1 MRKRQTAG
9 IMLTVGI
16 LAAGLT
22 GCAGTNTGVPM
33 TVTVEQPENNV
44 NTVTVTGKEEVRVV
58 PDMAQVVY
66 GIHTQAKDAG
76 TCQQKNGESL
86 DQAIEVLKGLGIQE
100 TSIQTSS
107 YDMNPIRNWNSSTQE
122 ITGYEMNTR
131 LTVTDIPL
139 EQLGKILA
147 GSVDAGVNQV
157 DSVSYFSSKYDESYQ
172 QALEL
177 AVAQARKKA
186 DTLAAAG
193 GRTVSSMLA
202 VREDGYQP
210 ETRYTAARNMASSAM
225 KQESAVAD
233 MAVMPGEISVEAQV
247 SVDFRLE

>member
-1 MRKRQTAG
+1 MRKRQ
-9 IMLTVGI
+9 MLTTAATFGI

-22 GCAGTNTGVPM
+22 GCAGVSTGVPM
-33 TVTVEQPENNV
+33 TVTVEQPSSAV
-44 NTVTVTGKEEVRVV
+44 NMVTVAGKEEVRVA

-66 GIHTQAKDAG
+66 GIHTQAADAG
-76 TCQQKNGESL
+76 TCQQKNAESL
-86 DQAIEVLKGLGIQE
+86 EQAIEALKGLGIQE

-107 YDMNPIRNWNSSTQE
+107 FDMNPIRNWNSNTQE
-122 ITGYEMNTR
+122 ITGYEMDTR

-139 EQLGKILA
+139 EQLGKVLA
-147 GSVDAGVNQV
+147 GSVEAGVNQV
-157 DSVSYFSSKYDESYQ
+157 DSVSYFSSKYDENYQ

-186 DTLAAAG
+186 DILAAAG
-193 GRTVSSMLA
+193 GRTVSGMAA

-210 ETRYTAARNMASSAM
+210 QTRYAAARTMGPGAM
-225 KQESAVAD
+225 KEEAAMAD

-247 SVDFRLE
+247 SVDFLLQ